1 MISSLELCQ
10 IVESALLPS
19 RCQCSV
25 DARGLMTIQLYNC
38 GAGYPD
44 FLVRDVPVSTL
55 STSRSIASL
64 ITGLN
69 EELRLRSAHGG
80 LMPGSVPAPSSS
92 VRGV

>member
-25 DARGLMTIQLYNC
+25 DARGLMTIQLYSS

-44 FLVRDVPVSTL
+44 FLVRRIPVSSL

-69 EELRLRSAHGG
+69 DQMRLRSAHG
-80 LMPGSVPAPSSS
+80 LPMPGSVPTPSSS
-92 VRGV
+92 VRSV